1 MCHSRGF
8 WDLYEGTGSRQGHR
22 GSGRGRRGS
31 RHHRRRHGFGFEF
44 GPRGPRRGFFRPGE
58 VRLALLSLLEE
69 QAGHGYDL
77 MRRLEKR
84 SGGHYKASAGT
95 VYPVLQQLED
105 EGLVTSETAE
115 GKRVYTITEDGITE
129 LKGEQERIDRIWNR
143 AGRWKEWEWSGGP
156 EGVEI
161 GVAIARVAKVA
172 FKVVGRK
179 PQDAEG
185 VRRILEKTLDE
196 LRDLGR
202 P

>member
-1 MCHSRGF
+1 MCNSRVF
-8 WDLYEGTGSRQGHR
+8 WDFYDGGSSRHGQR

-31 RHHRRRHGFGFEF
+31 RHRRHRHGFGFDF

-105 EGLVTSETAE
+105 EGLVTSQSAE
-115 GKRVYTITEDGITE
+115 GKRVYTITEDGKLEI
-129 LKGEQERIDRIWNR
+129 GEEKDRIERIWDR

-179 PQDAEG
+179 PRHAEE
-185 VRRILEKTLDE
+185 VARILEKTLDD
-196 LRDLGR
+196 LRNVGR
-202 P
+202 G